1 MQQQQAIQ
9 QQIQLQQLQLQHQI
23 QIQPAQ
29 NQQQFNIQQSQ
40 QQHQQQ
46 IQNQLIQQ
54 QGQVL
59 QQIVVQPQQGQQQ
72 QTQIN
77 QMTITTTNPN
87 VQQHVNIQ
95 PKPPLLISQQAT
107 SQAQQIDNHRPI
119 MSMVSISGN
128 TTMSSGPTLMAQSQ
142 PINSMCHLTTPL
154 TSPPQVPLMPPPNP
168 LLAMSTLS
176 AGPYN
181 SNSMTVTPSLVHSNK
196 EKTNEVAPN
205 TVSSEKNAD
214 NENASAVSSTPV
226 STTTSANGDS
236 KENEVTP
243 MDTTPAEGQYLKVT
257 EDSKSGR
264 FYKLAIKRRLIC
276 SRTKK
281 LIKFCLT

>member
-9 QQIQLQQLQLQHQI
+9 QQIQLQQLQIQHQI

-29 NQQQFNIQQSQ
+29 SQSQPFNISQ

-46 IQNQLIQQ
+46 VQNQLINNQLQQAQ
-54 QGQVL
+54 QGTIL
-59 QQIVVQPQQGQQQ
+59 QQIVVQPQQQ
-72 QTQIN
+72 QTQMN
-77 QMTITTTNPN
+77 QMTITTSNPN

-107 SQAQQIDNHRPI
+107 SQAQQIENHRPV
-119 MSMVSISGN
+119 MSMVSIGN

-142 PINSMCHLTTPL
+142 PISSMCHLTTPL

-168 LLAMSTLS
+168 LVAMSTLS

-181 SNSMTVTPSLVHSNK
+181 NTNSVTVTPSLVHSNK

-205 TVSSEKNAD
+205 QISSEKNAE
-214 NENASAVSSTPV
+214 NENVATVSSTPV
-226 STTTSANGDS
+226 STATTTTTTATGSGDC

-243 MDTTPAEGQYLKVT
+243 MDTTPAEG
-257 EDSKSGR
+257 
-264 FYKLAIKRRLIC
+264 
-276 SRTKK
+276 
-281 LIKFCLT
+281 

>member
-9 QQIQLQQLQLQHQI
+9 QQLQLQQLQLQHQI

-29 NQQQFNIQQSQ
+29 SQSQPFNISQ

-46 IQNQLIQQ
+46 VQNQLINNQIQQ
-54 QGQVL
+54 AQQAQGTIL
-59 QQIVVQPQQGQQQ
+59 QQIVVQPQPQ
-72 QTQIN
+72 QTQLN
-77 QMTITTTNPN
+77 QMTITTSNPN

-107 SQAQQIDNHRPI
+107 SQSQQIDNHRPV

-128 TTMSSGPTLMAQSQ
+128 TTMSTGPTLMAQSQ
-142 PINSMCHLTTPL
+142 PISSMCHLTTPL

-168 LLAMSTLS
+168 LVAMSTLS

-181 SNSMTVTPSLVHSNK
+181 NNSVTVTPSLVHSNK

-205 TVSSEKNAD
+205 QVSSDKNTET
-214 NENASAVSSTPV
+214 ENVAIVSSTPV
-226 STTTSANGDS
+226 SATTTTTTTSTGSGDS
-236 KENEVTP
+236 KENEVAP
-243 MDTTPAEGQYLKVT
+243 MDTTPAEGQY
-257 EDSKSGR
+257 
-264 FYKLAIKRRLIC
+264 FIIKCHARNFDRVVI
-276 SRTKK
+276 
-281 LIKFCLT
+281 F